1 MPWIPYG
8 GETFGSYWLDEEPV
22 AAKPDTGMD
31 LSSVF
36 GAYNIPI
43 NIGNSDAQTLYR
55 AVAVENMRGNNNAV
69 NTLAQIFGV
78 DPASVMSDT
87 SLWNS
92 PAMQN
97 YAAQRVEIGNQ
108 ENMLGDLLQG
118 AAWVGGGAL
127 GINAL
132 FNSAGVSGMFNEL
145 AGNAATPAVTTPYSA
160 TSFPVDMSTVTGTN
174 LPALTDA
181 GYLNTL
187 GEWGSMAAPATAT
200 EVVLTPAATTAG
212 VNAAV
217 PSIVSAP
224 ATGGLTLADLAPTA
238 AGTATAGGVSPAIAT
253 AAGVPSVTGA
263 TAGLMGLDP
272 AIAAAAG
279 VPSVA
284 GGLATGTSVLAGA
297 APGAALTT
305 AQLAGVTVP
314 DVVPAAATAAAKAA
328 TAAAK
333 DDGLTDTGS
342 IMPYVT
348 SAGLNLAGGLLS
360 ADAAS
365 EAAQKQAETQL
376 KIADMMR
383 FRPVGVTTRFG
394 SSNFGYDPAT
404 GNLTSAGYTLSPET
418 KALQDSLMGAAPGLL
433 SQFTGAQA
441 ATAPMGKAA
450 QAAMNLGNQYL
461 TTSPQAQAQKYM
473 DEQMALIQP
482 QNERALAALEAKL
495 QAQGRLG
502 LATGGTSTLGAS
514 NPELEALYNA
524 QKMQQLQLAA
534 AATQG
539 GMDYAKFGTGLV
551 GAGGDLLNSM
561 YGTQVAAFNPYNTA
575 LTGANTLEGMGQQAM
590 NIGTT
595 LGAQQTTANTP
606 AANLMGQAAATQ
618 AAGNAVSPWGA
629 LLSGA
634 GNAIQNYQTQQQQAA
649 TAQQQYQGLLSAI
662 TNGLSNWKP

>member
-1 MPWIPYG
+1 M
-8 GETFGSYWLDEEPV
+8 TS
-22 AAKPDTGMD
+22 DTGMD
-31 LSSVF
+31 LTSVF

-43 NIGNSDAQTLYR
+43 PITNPDAQTLYR
-55 AVAVENMRGNNNAV
+55 ALAIDNAQGNNNAV

-108 ENMLGDLLQG
+108 ENMLADLLQG

-127 GINAL
+127 GINNLIGANGL
-132 FNSAGVSGMFNEL
+132 LTSGAGTL
-145 AGNAATPAVTTPYSA
+145 ADPGYIDILGGAGDVVPSTGATA
-160 TSFPVDMSTVTGTN
+160 FPVDMSTVTGTN
-174 LPALTDA
+174 LPVLTDA
-181 GYLNTL
+181 GYIDTL
-187 GEWGSMAAPATAT
+187 GEWGSTAAPATTAAAT
-200 EVVLTPAATTAG
+200 PVATAAATPAATTG
-212 VNAAV
+212 TLG
-217 PSIVSAP
+217 SI
-224 ATGGLTLADLAPTA
+224 GGSTA
-238 AGTATAGGVSPAIAT
+238 AADAAAGLLTTSNLGAMGVSPLAQAEMGFT
-253 AAGVPSVTGA
+253 GLGNLASGTGSYLSNLLGGTGVGTTTTGSGSIWPSVISG
-263 TAGLMGLDP
+263 
-272 AIAAAAG
+272 
-279 VPSVA
+279 
-284 GGLATGTSVLAGA
+284 
-297 APGAALTT
+297 
-305 AQLAGVTVP
+305 
-314 DVVPAAATAAAKAA
+314 
-328 TAAAK
+328 
-333 DDGLTDTGS
+333 
-342 IMPYVT
+342 
-348 SAGLNLAGGLLS
+348 GLNLAGNLLGANAAS
-360 ADAAS
+360 DAAD
-365 EAAQKQAETQL
+365 KQAATQL
-376 KIADMMR
+376 AIADMMR

-394 SSNFGYDPAT
+394 SSQFGYDPTT

-433 SQFTGAQA
+433 SQFTNAQQT
-441 ATAPMGKAA
+441 TAPMGTAA

-461 TTSPQAQAQKYM
+461 ATSPQAQAQKYM
-473 DEQMALIQP
+473 AEQMALLQP
-482 QNERALAALEAKL
+482 YNERNLSNLEAKL

-539 GMDYAKFGTGLV
+539 GMDYAKFGTAMA

-590 NIGTT
+590 NLGTT

-634 GNAIQNYQTQQQQAA
+634 GNAIQNYQTQQQQ
-649 TAQQQYQGLLSAI
+649 QQYQNSLLAAL
-662 TNGLSNWKP
+662 TNGNSQWGK

>member
-108 ENMLGDLLQG
+108 ENMLADLLQG

-127 GINAL
+127 GINNLIGANGLLTSGGGYIDAL
-132 FNSAGVSGMFNEL
+132 GGMTDSTGTALSGWTDLAGELAADFGGVGSTAADLLGTGTTAATTAATMGTLGSIGGSTAAADAAAGLLTTSDLGAMGVSPLAQYQMGFTGLGNLASGTGSYLSNLVGGAAGTAGTVAGTAGAAGVSG
-145 AGNAATPAVTTPYSA
+145 
-160 TSFPVDMSTVTGTN
+160 
-174 LPALTDA
+174 
-181 GYLNTL
+181 
-187 GEWGSMAAPATAT
+187 
-200 EVVLTPAATTAG
+200 
-212 VNAAV
+212 
-217 PSIVSAP
+217 SIW
-224 ATGGLTLADLAPTA
+224 
-238 AGTATAGGVSPAIAT
+238 
-253 AAGVPSVTGA
+253 PSVISG
-263 TAGLMGLDP
+263 
-272 AIAAAAG
+272 
-279 VPSVA
+279 
-284 GGLATGTSVLAGA
+284 
-297 APGAALTT
+297 
-305 AQLAGVTVP
+305 
-314 DVVPAAATAAAKAA
+314 
-328 TAAAK
+328 
-333 DDGLTDTGS
+333 
-342 IMPYVT
+342 
-348 SAGLNLAGGLLS
+348 GLNLAGGLLS

-365 EAAQKQAETQL
+365 DAADKQAATQL
-376 KIADMMR
+376 AIADMMR

-394 SSNFGYDPAT
+394 SSQFGYDPAT

-433 SQFTGAQA
+433 SQFTGSQA
-441 ATAPMGKAA
+441 ATAPMGTAA

-461 TTSPQAQAQKYM
+461 ATSPQAQAQKYM
-473 DEQMALIQP
+473 DEQMALLQP

-502 LATGGTSTLGAS
+502 LATGGTSTLAAS
-514 NPELEALYNA
+514 NPELEALMNA

-539 GMDYAKFGTGLV
+539 GMDYAKFGTAMA

-590 NIGTT
+590 NLGTT

-634 GNAIQNYQTQQQQAA
+634 GNAIQNYQTQQQQ
-649 TAQQQYQGLLSAI
+649 QQYQNNLLAALTKGNSVI
-662 TNGLSNWKP
+662 R